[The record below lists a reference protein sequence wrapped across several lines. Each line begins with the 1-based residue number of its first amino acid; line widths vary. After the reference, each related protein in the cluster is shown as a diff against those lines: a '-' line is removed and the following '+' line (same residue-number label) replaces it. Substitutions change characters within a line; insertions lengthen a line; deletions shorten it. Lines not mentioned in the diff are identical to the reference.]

1 MAQLDLDVVSL
12 VERYVSPN
20 LVPLLVALI
29 VALAATLCALL
40 LVRRADASTVVTKA
54 KPAFRAY
61 TRAEVAAHST
71 PEDCWVI
78 IKLKQHD
85 DLRVFDVTDYVDEH
99 PGGEAIFR

>member
-1 MAQLDLDVVSL
+1 MAQLDLDIVSL

-20 LVPLLVALI
+20 LLPLLVAL
-29 VALAATLCALL
+29 VALLATTLCALL
-40 LVRRADASTVVTKA
+40 LVRRADASRVVAKS

-78 IKLKQHD
+78 IKLRQHD
-85 DLRVFDVTDYVDEH
+85 DLRVFDVTEYVDEH